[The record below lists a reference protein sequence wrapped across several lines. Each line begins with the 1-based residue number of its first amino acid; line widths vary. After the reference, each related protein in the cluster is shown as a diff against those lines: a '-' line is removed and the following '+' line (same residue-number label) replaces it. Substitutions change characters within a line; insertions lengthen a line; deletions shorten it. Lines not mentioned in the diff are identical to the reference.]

1 MKVKFISGDEITFD
15 LQENTIIE
23 IRNKIAEYKNSV
35 LENVRLIY
43 MGKVLK
49 DEDTFEMHK
58 LTLESVLTAVVKK
71 TVLKKEDTPQTEHIP
86 PSEPISPSEPIP
98 HTSSTTPSTEQNNP
112 TAGTPFNN
120 QNTESIFTSMFGNP
134 EMRNT
139 LINLSLQRMGLP
151 NDHPFRSMLENNLN
165 VLNQNPNM
173 INPMMQGMNA
183 DPNMI
188 NQMMQGMTA
197 DPNMINQMMQG
208 MTADPNMI
216 NQMMQGHGINMPNP
230 TNMPD
235 LNMQNPT
242 NMQQSTDNIFEPPV
256 TQTTENNLST
266 GLSVPLE
273 PEVNLEELRSKY
285 SSELEE
291 IKNMG
296 FEDEDMVLKTLA
308 QSHGSVVITINKLFS

>member
-1 MKVKFISGDEITFD
+1 
-15 LQENTIIE
+15 
-23 IRNKIAEYKNSV
+23 
-35 LENVRLIY
+35 

-98 HTSSTTPSTEQNNP
+98 HTSSTTPNTEQNNP

-173 INPMMQGMNA
+173 ISAG
-183 DPNMI
+183 
-188 NQMMQGMTA
+188 
-197 DPNMINQMMQG
+197 
-208 MTADPNMI
+208 
-216 NQMMQGHGINMPNP
+216 
-230 TNMPD
+230 
-235 LNMQNPT
+235 
-242 NMQQSTDNIFEPPV
+242 
-256 TQTTENNLST
+256 
-266 GLSVPLE
+266 
-273 PEVNLEELRSKY
+273 SKAA
-285 SSELEE
+285 
-291 IKNMG
+291 I
-296 FEDEDMVLKTLA
+296 
-308 QSHGSVVITINKLFS
+308 

>member
-1 MKVKFISGDEITFD
+1 
-15 LQENTIIE
+15 
-23 IRNKIAEYKNSV
+23 
-35 LENVRLIY
+35 
-43 MGKVLK
+43 
-49 DEDTFEMHK
+49 
-58 LTLESVLTAVVKK
+58 
-71 TVLKKEDTPQTEHIP
+71 
-86 PSEPISPSEPIP
+86 
-98 HTSSTTPSTEQNNP
+98 
-112 TAGTPFNN
+112 
-120 QNTESIFTSMFGNP
+120 
-134 EMRNT
+134 MRNT